1 MFLERLIESWKKD
14 GHVYQENNQKRMQ
27 QKKPIVTT
35 LLTKNLEENYSNYFS
50 RALNV
55 SRLIFL

>member
-1 MFLERLIESWKKD
+1 MLLEHLIGSWKKG

-27 QKKPIVTT
+27 QKKPIVAT
-35 LLTKNLEENYSNYFS
+35 LLSKNLEENYSNYFS
-50 RALNV
+50 RALNA